1 MKKSKYEKILSLAPK
16 LIAKEGYDGTSFQEI
31 ANEVGLH
38 KSSLFH
44 YFKNKEELLLK
55 ILQKPIDEVN
65 SNLRKIINNKNLEPE
80 EKFKMAVHNHLK
92 LLTEYID
99 NVNIYLNEIRSLSRK
114 NQLIYLGKRKRYA
127 KDFMEIVKEMKAKSY
142 FDGLNTKIVTF
153 GLLGMLNWTV
163 KWYKKDGNLN
173 VETIANIFCEMILG
187 LRKA

>member
-1 MKKSKYEKILSLAPK
+1 MRKSKYEKILSLAPK

-65 SNLRKIINNKNLEPE
+65 SNLRKIINNKKLEPE

-127 KDFMEIVKEMKAKSY
+127 KDFMEIVKEMKAKRY

>member
-1 MKKSKYEKILSLAPK
+1 MKKNKYEKILSLAPK
-16 LIAKEGYDGTSFQEI
+16 LIAREGYEGTSFQEI

-38 KSSLFH
+38 KSTLFY

-65 SNLRKIINNKNLEPE
+65 LNLRKIINNKKLKPE
-80 EKFKMAVHNHLK
+80 EKLRMAIHNHLK

-99 NVNIYLNEIRSLSRK
+99 NVNIYLNETRSLSRK
-114 NQLIYLGKRKRYA
+114 NQLIYLEKRKKYA
-127 KDFMEIVKEMKAKSY
+127 KDFMEIVKEMKGCGY
-142 FDGLNTKIVTF
+142 FNGLNTKIVTF

-163 KWYKKDGNLN
+163 KWYKEDGHLT
-173 VETIANIFCEMILG
+173 VDTITNIFSEMILE

>member
-65 SNLRKIINNKNLEPE
+65 SNLRKIINNK
-80 EKFKMAVHNHLK
+80 KFIKKESIDIFGKKKKICKGLHGNSKRNESKGIFRWVEHKDCDFRPVGHAK
-92 LLTEYID
+92 LD
-99 NVNIYLNEIRSLSRK
+99 
-114 NQLIYLGKRKRYA
+114 
-127 KDFMEIVKEMKAKSY
+127 
-142 FDGLNTKIVTF
+142 
-153 GLLGMLNWTV
+153 
-163 KWYKKDGNLN
+163 
-173 VETIANIFCEMILG
+173 C
-187 LRKA
+187 